1 MMWTQRCQHDSKDVP
16 KWKGSV
22 NLRKEQRFV
31 KNKETRTLKM
41 LRPMLPLRSKHFCV
55 TLVLLA
61 FALALS
67 SPAFAQTTVSQGS
80 IQGTVTDSSGAVV
93 AGAKVS
99 ITNKANGQASN
110 TSTTSSGTY
119 NSGGLIPGDYVV
131 RVEAKGFKTSEVPVV
146 VQVTV
151 TASGNVRLEVGQG
164 TEVVEVQATTNAVNT
179 EQATVQGV
187 LTADQIDRLPVDGRN
202 FMDLAQLEPGVQIQD
217 GQTFDPT
224 KAGYSSISINGA
236 YGRTPR
242 IEVDGLDISDENVGT
257 TTQNISLSSIQEFNI
272 SRSNLDLSTELTSAG
287 AVNVATR
294 SGTNALHGMA
304 FYNFR
309 DRNALTANFAE
320 DVDGYYQRNNFGGR
334 VGGPIV
340 KDKLFFFL
348 DGERMKQDGI
358 VPVAVASFSGL
369 NGGFSSPFR
378 DTALTGKLD
387 WNATKDIHVFY
398 RFTYNWNISESN
410 FGYDYSVYSNKDNSP
425 SHALGVDW
433 NKGSWSHS
441 FRVGYLKFHNQIAG
455 ATASYNPVPS
465 GEIAALDTGEVISGP
480 NLLAP
485 QGTLQ
490 TNRQFKY
497 DGSKVW
503 RSHIFRVGAGVNRI
517 LGGGFASFF
526 GLAPLDYTLSDTSG
540 IPLQDEPFLL
550 GLLGNGQGFFTEKP
564 AFGYPGGGQADTRFQ
579 WYVGDSWKI
588 KPNLTLSYGLRYN
601 RDTGRSD
608 SDLAPTPCSAISSN
622 LLTAGF
628 PGCTGNLLDMWGS
641 GLGNRVKN
649 PNNNYGPQVGF
660 AWDPSKTGKTV
671 IRGGAGLYYENYIFN
686 NTLFDRPNKL
696 SQGLFFGLGQLNCT
710 SPGGPGSVSFS
721 LSPSNSVTSV
731 DNVDLATGVCL
742 QPLSVAGPLV
752 FDLQQE
758 YQAAVKALGPQSNGN
773 FVGNDLTLNT
783 RVVGPAFDP
792 NFRSARSYQ
801 MNIGMQRQIEKG
813 VLTVDYVRNVSLH
826 FQEGVDLN
834 HVGDS
839 RYLNKTAAANAI
851 ATTLAICS
859 NSVSIQAAYSSASCP
874 NGDGTFHNA
883 TINDFAANGLDSGF
897 ALSSSFGATGS
908 PASVFGLSPDNFAA
922 FDGINDNL
930 GVGEFNLP
938 IGRSVYNGLQ
948 SSYKQQVHDPFRG
961 VTGMDLTVSYTLSKF
976 AGTGGNDQNFSP
988 LAIDFRNPT
997 GFSGPTGLDRRNQ
1010 FKFGVTFDVAHR
1022 GPRFSVIGNFASAP
1036 PTSLVVASP
1045 GGPQGTGE
1053 IFRSDL
1059 TGDGTVGDLFPI
1071 NGGTVGQPGQFQRAV
1086 NAGSLGSAISRWNTT
1101 QAGQPTPAGQALIDA
1116 NLLTLGDLQALG
1128 GVKQTLASPLGNP
1141 AGNSMYKEVS
1151 TVLSW
1156 PIKFKERFTLEPSI
1170 GAFNLFNFANFAGLT
1185 GFLDTGAGAGGSVTG
1200 TANSH
1205 TLAQGDLN
1213 SVRTGTGSGVFAAG
1227 ASRQVE
1233 FGLKLTF

>member
-1 MMWTQRCQHDSKDVP
+1 MNVTPS
-16 KWKGSV
+16 
-22 NLRKEQRFV
+22 RFS
-31 KNKETRTLKM
+31 NRFTL
-41 LRPMLPLRSKHFCV
+41 FV
-55 TLVLLA
+55 
-61 FALALS
+61 LALTLS
-67 SPAFAQTTVSQGS
+67 VIFSTAASAQTTVSQGS
-80 IQGTVTDSSGAVV
+80 IQGTVTDASGAVV
-93 AGAKVS
+93 EGAKVS
-99 ITNKANGQASN
+99 IISKANGRA
-110 TSTTSSGTY
+110 TSTTTTSSGTY

-131 RVEAKGFKTSEVPVV
+131 RVEAKGFKTSEVTVV

-151 TASGNVRLEVGQG
+151 TASGNVKLEVGQG
-164 TEVVEVQATTNAVNT
+164 NEIVEVQASSNAVNT

-187 LTADQIDRLPVDGRN
+187 LTADQIDKLPVDGRN

-224 KAGYSSISINGA
+224 KAGYSSISINGV

-257 TTQNISLSSIQEFNI
+257 TTQNVALSSIQEFNI

-294 SGTNALHGMA
+294 SGSNALHGMA
-304 FYNFR
+304 FYDFR

-320 DVDGYYQRNNFGGR
+320 DVSGYYQRNNFGGR
-334 VGGPIV
+334 IGGPIW
-340 KDKLFFFL
+340 KDKVFFFV

-358 VPVAVASFSGL
+358 VPVAVASFAGL
-369 NGGFSSPFR
+369 NGGFNSPFR
-378 DTALTGKLD
+378 DTAVTGKLD

-398 RFTYNWNISESN
+398 RFSYNWNISESN

-425 SHALGVDW
+425 SHAVGVDW
-433 NKGSWSHS
+433 SKGSWSHS
-441 FRVGYLKFHNQIAG
+441 FRFGYLRFHNQIAA
-455 ATASYNPVPS
+455 ATASFNPVPT

-490 TNRQFKY
+490 TNRQVKY

-503 RSHIFRVGAGVNRI
+503 RSHIFRFGVGVNRI

-526 GLAPLDYTLSDTSG
+526 GLAPLDYTLSNSDPNT
-540 IPLQDEPFLL
+540 PLQDNPFLL
-550 GLLGNGQGFFTEKP
+550 ALLGNGQGFFTEKA

-579 WYVGDSWKI
+579 WYVGDSWKL
-588 KPNLTLSYGLRYN
+588 KPNFTLSYGLRYN

-608 SDLAPTPCSAISSN
+608 SDLAPTPCSAIDAGV
-622 LLTAGF
+622 LAAGF
-628 PGCTGNLLDMWGS
+628 PGCSGNLLDMWGA

-660 AWDPSKTGKTV
+660 AWDVSKTGKTV

-710 SPGGPGSVSFS
+710 APGGPGSVSFS
-721 LSPSNSVTSV
+721 LSPTSAVTSV
-731 DNVDLATGVCL
+731 DGVDLATGVCQ

-752 FDLQQE
+752 FDLQQQ
-758 YQAAVKALGPQSNGN
+758 YQAATAALGPQANAN

-792 NFRSARSYQ
+792 NFRTARSYQ
-801 MNIGMQRQIEKG
+801 MNIGVQRQLAKG
-813 VLTVDYVRNVSLH
+813 VLTVDYIRNVSLH

-839 RYLNKTAAANAI
+839 RYLNKTAAINAI
-851 ATTLAICS
+851 NATT
-859 NSVSIQAAYSSASCP
+859 
-874 NGDGTFHNA
+874 GGNA
-883 TINDFAANGLDSGF
+883 TDPASAEAAVASYIASTPGASIDDFAGNGLDSGF
-897 ALSSSFGATGS
+897 ALSSSFGFTGS
-908 PASVFGLSPDNFAA
+908 PASVIANAYGIPVTPDTFAA
-922 FDGINDNL
+922 FGGVNPNL

-948 SSYKQQVHDPFRG
+948 SSYKQQVRDPFRG
-961 VTGMDLTVSYTLSKF
+961 VNSMDLTISYTLSRF
-976 AGTGGNDQNFSP
+976 EGTGGNDQNFSP
-988 LAIDFRNPT
+988 LAFDFRNPT
-997 GFSGPTGLDRRNQ
+997 GFFGPTALDRTHQ

-1022 GPRFSVIGNFASAP
+1022 GPRFSVIGNFASPAP
-1036 PTSLVVASP
+1036 TTLTVVSP

-1059 TGDGTVGDLFPI
+1059 TGDGTVGDLFPAH
-1071 NGGTVGQPGQFQRAV
+1071 GGVAGQPGQFQRSV
-1086 NAGSLGSAISRWNTT
+1086 NAGNIGAAISNWNAN

-1116 NLLTLGDLQALG
+1116 GIMTLGDLQALG
-1128 GVKQTLASPLGNP
+1128 GVKQILATPPANQ
-1141 AGNSMYKEVS
+1141 AGNSVYKEVS

-1156 PIKFKERFTLEPSI
+1156 PFKFKERFTIEPSI
-1170 GAFNLFNFANFAGLT
+1170 SAFNIFNFANFGRLTGGLT
-1185 GFLDTGAGAGGSVTG
+1185 TDTGAGGSVTG
-1200 TANSH
+1200 TVNSH
-1205 TLAQGDLN
+1205 TGNANFADLN
-1213 SVRTGTGSGVFAAG
+1213 SVRTGTGSGVFAVG